1 MIAREP
7 IAQLAESLRRVRSGD
22 GTTGEVVRW
31 LRASSEAAAAIPMP
45 EMHDAHRAYT
55 RTLLFKN
62 GFFEILALH
71 WLPNAVS
78 AIHDH
83 GGARC
88 WLSIARGAMDVQNY
102 LRTDAGTAPGYAAI
116 ALEGREELQAGA
128 VDYRQD
134 DVHLHRCIARDAQTI
149 SLHVYAHP
157 IERFHA
163 FDERA
168 QTCFEVTSSYD
179 AVLTL

>member
-7 IAQLAESLRRVRSGD
+7 ISQLAESLRRVRSGEA
-22 GTTGEVVRW
+22 TTAEVVRW
-31 LRASSEAAAAIPMP
+31 LHASSEAAARVPMP
-45 EMHDAHRAYT
+45 ATCDPHRSYT

-62 GFFEILALH
+62 EQFEILALH
-71 WLPNAVS
+71 WRQNAVS

-83 GGARC
+83 GGALC
-88 WLSIARGAMDVQNY
+88 WLSIARGIMGVENY
-102 LRTDAGTAPGYAAI
+102 LRTDNGAASGYAAI
-116 ALEGREELQAGA
+116 ALQGREELAAGS
-128 VDYRQD
+128 VDHRQD

-157 IERFHA
+157 IERFHT

-168 QTCFEVTSSYD
+168 QTCLEVASTYD